1 MEPKGDWRFNI
12 DRAAD
17 AAWTEGLRN
26 IFDYRDLGIEAG
38 TNGDYVAHVIRANGK
53 REEDAVQHWHLHEGT
68 FQMVY
73 VLDGWA
79 TFEYEGEGVRT
90 IRKGDCINQRPMV
103 KHREI
108 AYSDDFEVLEIV
120 APADFRTIIVDA
132 PEGAGAAAPAAE
144 AAD

>member
-1 MEPKGDWRFNI
+1 M
-12 DRAAD
+12 
-17 AAWTEGLRN
+17 
-26 IFDYRDLGIEAG
+26 
-38 TNGDYVAHVIRANGK
+38 HVP
-53 REEDAVQHWHLHEGT
+53 D
-68 FQMVY
+68 VY

>member
-1 MEPKGDWRFNI
+1 MEPKADWRFNI

-17 AAWTEGLRN
+17 ADWTEGLRN

-38 TNGDYVAHVIRANGK
+38 TNGDYVAQVIRANGK
-53 REEDAVQHWHLHEGT
+53 REEDAVQHWHVHECT

-73 VLDGWA
+73 VLNGWA

-120 APADFRTIIVDA
+120 APADFRTVIVDG
-132 PEGAGAAAPAAE
+132 PEGAAGAEPVAE